1 MDENKVPMTLEAVK
15 DRVTLMDAR
24 GFKITEDEVI
34 DQSIKEGLQAIVDE
48 LLDGEYFTVQL
59 VNPKTFDILGIKG
72 DLEGKILAKGSSFVQ
87 DFKDNADRLWDSL
100 WSQADKI
107 VGR

>member
-1 MDENKVPMTLEAVK
+1 MDENKVPATIEAVR
-15 DRVTLMDAR
+15 DRVTLMNAR

-48 LLDGEYFTVQL
+48 LLDGDYFTIQL
-59 VNPKTFDILGIKG
+59 INPRTFDILGLKG
-72 DLEGKILAKGSSFVQ
+72 NLEGQIFAKGSSFTQ
-87 DFKDNADRLWDSL
+87 DFKNNADQVWDSL
-100 WSQADKI
+100 WDQADKI